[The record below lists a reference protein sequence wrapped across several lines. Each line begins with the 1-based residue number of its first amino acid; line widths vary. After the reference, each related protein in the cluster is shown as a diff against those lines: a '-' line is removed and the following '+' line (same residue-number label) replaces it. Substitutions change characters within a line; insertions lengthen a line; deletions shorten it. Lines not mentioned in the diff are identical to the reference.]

1 MADNFI
7 AQSRGYASNIASVEN
22 ITLNDLEHFK
32 TDTLG
37 SGLYKVILGDGT
49 DLRLNLSGKE
59 NNKGGSSTDGT
70 SKGSGKYYNG
80 SGDIR
85 WTFQIALNGEL
96 QITTQK
102 TTKIFYKKFT
112 PPSTWDANP
121 ELKKQLPMSF
131 ELYRD
136 MLEWVKTNKKFFFD
150 WLKFNNYVDDPIPE
164 MIPVYMRIFI
174 DAAYHP
180 TIKNSLLATIN
191 TRLEISG
198 RTMYNNA
205 DMVMNEEESQ
215 ATFIHK
221 FKLYCLSW
229 IILRY
234 INEPIYINSMHPDLG
249 KGIND
254 ELTFSYHFDSSLNAY
269 TDKHNSLFRT
279 ILSKYG
285 DKLKDNKDYIN
296 DIWPKDANGNILIHH
311 ENKYNDEYKVCGR
324 VGARARMDG
333 DCYGF
338 LCLWANNKDILWHS
352 SRGGLYANCDVAKYE
367 IDSAKWDETEEV
379 YRIKYR
385 TSGLSDSR
393 TSGFVGGSIRSYGVR
408 YGRSNEYGQYAI
420 LIDDLQQGYGRN
432 YSSMINSAM
441 SNSGI
446 SSGSGYS
453 SSGSFIFNIFGL
465 GSSSSSNSSNNS
477 SPSNMWRYPMQWLPS
492 FVSNVDNGGSGALQY
507 RINGYAKPKIYEF
520 HPVIGIGYASDWY
533 QIHQTTSFRGTTWDS
548 ISGSRTVYFP
558 GTDVFDW
565 LNDIADHSYT
575 LPTLSSVDKYLCVT
589 PNHYM
594 MSSSITYG
602 DINSDYDF
610 GNYARTSNL
619 MRRGTSRSGDG
630 IMAMG
635 FVTSYLAYLPDLDD
649 SVTKDII
656 NILQYYSKFKSFG
669 RLSPSAYKIYQE
681 KYNKIK
687 EANKYEK
694 VVDTYKIVSTNTK
707 TIYKYIFKGMDEI
720 NKVFPGLADYP
731 HTIIKPKYDKSKAY
745 IVFHIVT
752 DQYNKPK
759 DDASFFEKWF
769 IDKFLP
775 KIEPKH
781 EQFIKDHPE
790 LMELDKKYTDSEVE
804 YHSEDISMYE
814 TNTIFIHNLSE
825 NSNIIARVFHVKDT
839 NRMNDKS
846 VMLLQVNSS
855 LLIMYNKDDDII
867 MNKVYTNQDL
877 ISKGNPTK
885 QGLLNISLFGD
896 LILEANNTNIREI
909 LDKYDIDVE
918 LKNTINKNDYNKKI
932 SSKTDPVFTSGT
944 LYLETLHE
952 STTDRGF
959 SYVHGE
965 DNIRP
970 LVTNN
975 TNSIVIG
982 DGIAPIYIIGN
993 NIIFKNSAINEAR
1006 PYTVEEDKN
1015 WVSSDAGNPI
1025 VNHAGCET
1033 LSGIYFNEDLEQD
1046 VVPVPRYR
1054 DITGAHNEEER
1065 NRLKRQNEAMRARYN
1080 AQVSRVLKLIAGYT
1094 YIYNPACLDLARKIP
1109 IEGHNRNLLEHHM
1122 INYWDADNRA
1132 YTPREYP
1139 TPTMVRSYGHNLNN
1153 IIAFSSV
1160 FKLELY
1166 YTMIDPRGISTTK
1179 LLHTSYYSL
1188 DDIKDGKAFYFAI
1201 DNDLPIPWIAY
1212 GVEVYEKTIYDLKT
1226 QKEKTEHYLCFIK
1239 NANIKKIPTSYNYTH
1254 TYELRISIK

>member
-37 SGLYKVILGDGT
+37 SGLYKVILNDDT
-49 DLRLNLSGKE
+49 NIKLNLSGKE
-59 NNKGGSSTDGT
+59 NNKGGLSTDGT

-102 TTKIFYKKFT
+102 TTKVFYKKFT

-131 ELYRD
+131 ELYKD

-164 MIPVYMRIFI
+164 MIPVYIRIFI

-191 TRLEISG
+191 SRLEISG

-234 INEPIYINSMHPDLG
+234 INEPIYINSMHPDLA

-254 ELTFSYHFDSSLNAY
+254 ELTFSYHFDSSLDAY
-269 TDKHNSLFRT
+269 RDKHNSLFRT
-279 ILSKYG
+279 ILNKYG

-296 DIWPKDANGNILIHH
+296 DIWPKDTNGNILIHH
-311 ENKYNDEYKVCGR
+311 ENKVNDSGKVSGR
-324 VGARARMDG
+324 FGGQYYYDNDA
-333 DCYGF
+333 F
-338 LCLWANNKDILWHS
+338 LFFGQDNWEGPWITS
-352 SRGGLYANCDVAKYE
+352 SSGVFANCDTAKYE
-367 IDSAKWDETEEV
+367 IESAKWDETEEI
-379 YRIKYR
+379 YKIKYR
-385 TSGLSDSR
+385 TSGLADQRTEGYMTGSLSGRLSITGSR
-393 TSGFVGGSIRSYGVR
+393 SSSY
-408 YGRSNEYGQYAI
+408 NEYSP
-420 LIDDLQQGYGRN
+420 LIDDISVQYG
-432 YSSMINSAM
+432 NSVIGAITDAL
-441 SNSGI
+441 SN
-446 SSGSGYS
+446 
-453 SSGSFIFNIFGL
+453 
-465 GSSSSSNSSNNS
+465 GSSSTT
-477 SPSNMWRYPMQWLPS
+477 PSALAWHYPMTSLPS
-492 FVSNVDNGGSGALQY
+492 FVSNEYSYNDVCY
-507 RINGYAKPKIYEF
+507 RINGNNNMKLYEF
-520 HPVIGIGYASDWY
+520 HPIIAMEYYKYHSQINQASSAPRYSDVYDLASTLYREYGYFVSVGTPD
-533 QIHQTTSFRGTTWDS
+533 HSKCFTSEKYRTNGGSMSVGDNDGEYRLGGGSSHAGGLWSGT
-548 ISGSRTVYFP
+548 SGSADGAGQFSIFTLIFP
-558 GTDVFDW
+558 
-565 LNDIADHSYT
+565 
-575 LPTLSSVDKYLCVT
+575 
-589 PNHYM
+589 
-594 MSSSITYG
+594 
-602 DINSDYDF
+602 
-610 GNYARTSNL
+610 
-619 MRRGTSRSGDG
+619 
-630 IMAMG
+630 
-635 FVTSYLAYLPDLDD
+635 YLPALDD

-669 RLSPSAYKIYQE
+669 RLSPSAYNIYQE

-720 NKVFPGLADYP
+720 NRVFPGLADYP
-731 HTIIKPKYDKSKAY
+731 HTIIKPKYDKSRAY

-752 DQYNKPK
+752 DQNNKPK
-759 DDASFFEKWF
+759 DGASFFEKWF

-781 EQFIKDHPE
+781 EQFIKDHPT

-814 TNTIFIHNLSE
+814 TNTIFVHNLSE

-846 VMLLQVNSS
+846 IMLLQVNSS
-855 LLIMYNKDDDII
+855 LLVMYNKDEDVII
-867 MNKVYTNQDL
+867 NKIYTNKDL
-877 ISKGNPTK
+877 ISKGNPSK

-909 LDKYDIDVE
+909 LDKYDIDIE
-918 LKNTINKNDYNKKI
+918 LKNTINKNDYNKKV

-944 LYLETLHE
+944 LHLEALHE
-952 STTDRGF
+952 SITDRGF
-959 SYVHGE
+959 SYIHGE
-965 DNIRP
+965 DDIRP

-975 TNSIVIG
+975 TDSIVIG

-993 NIIFKNSAINEAR
+993 NIIFKNSTINEAR
-1006 PYTVEEDKN
+1006 PYTIEKDN
-1015 WVSSDAGNPI
+1015 DWVGSANNTAI
-1025 VNHAGCET
+1025 VNHAGCES
-1033 LSGIYFNEDLEQD
+1033 LSNVYFNENLEQD
-1046 VVPVPRYR
+1046 VVPVPKYR
-1054 DITGAHNEEER
+1054 DASGAHDE
-1065 NRLKRQNEAMRARYN
+1065 KTRQRIIAQNAAMKARYEQ
-1080 AQVSRVLKLIAGYT
+1080 QVDRVLKLIAGYT
-1094 YIYNPACLDLARKIP
+1094 YIYNPLCLDLASKIA

-1122 INYWDADNRA
+1122 KNYWNVDKNS
-1132 YTPREYP
+1132 YMPRPFP
-1139 TPTMVRSYGHNLNN
+1139 TPTMVRSYGHNLSN
-1153 IIAFSSV
+1153 ITAFNST
-1160 FKLELY
+1160 FKIELY
-1166 YTMIDPRGISTTK
+1166 YTMIDPRGISTTR
-1179 LLHTSYYSL
+1179 LLHTSYYSIE
-1188 DDIKDGKAFYFAI
+1188 DIKNGKAFYFGV
-1201 DNDLPIPWIAY
+1201 DHDLLIPWIAY
-1212 GVEVYEKTIYDLKT
+1212 GIEIYEKTIYDLKT
-1226 QKEKTEHYLCFIK
+1226 QKEKTEQYLCFIK
-1239 NANIKKIPTSYNYTH
+1239 NANIKKIATSYDYTH
-1254 TYELRISIK
+1254 IYELKISVK